1 MPLRSNLRD
10 RVIIMGKMATKE
22 WKKYRICDIFQV
34 KNAHSILWKDIEPDS
49 GPYPYVTASES
60 NNSVVTRISYDMT
73 QAEEA
78 NTIMIG
84 GKTLVVTFQEQPY
97 FSNDSHNLVLK
108 LKCDEHR
115 NKYVQLF
122 LVTVLQADLGRIY
135 TWGDS
140 ISSRSIQKD
149 VILLPSTALNEPDYA
164 YMESYMRSIEPTA
177 QSTLMQLKAATDSR
191 RETMDTSKWGKFSI
205 GELFDVVKGSRLTKA
220 EMREGTTR
228 YIGASSFNNGIT
240 TYISNDEHIHP
251 ANTLT
256 VCYNGSDIGRTFY
269 QSEPYWATDDVN
281 VLYPKFKMNEDIALF
296 FAPIIKC
303 VGGLHEYDD
312 KWKLDDMKQDTI
324 RLPVKADGSP
334 DFEYMKAY
342 IQEIRKSAEDRITV
356 LCSL

>member
-1 MPLRSNLRD
+1 MS
-10 RVIIMGKMATKE
+10 KMDTRT
-22 WKKYRICDIFQV
+22 WKNFRICDIFHV

-60 NNSVVTRISYDMT
+60 NNSVVTHISYDMS

-108 LKCDEHR
+108 LKQDMYR

-135 TWGDS
+135 SWGDS
-140 ISSRSIQKD
+140 ISGRSIQKD
-149 VILLPSTALNEPDYA
+149 IIALPSTPQNEPDYA
-164 YMESYMRSIEPTA
+164 YMEAYMRSIEPKA
-177 QSTLMQLKAATDSR
+177 QSALLQLSAVACTAKESL
-191 RETMDTSKWGKFSI
+191 DTSKWGVFPI
-205 GELFDVVKGSRLTKA
+205 GDLFDVVKGSRLTKA
-220 EMREGTTR
+220 DMREGTIR

-240 TYISNDEHIHP
+240 TYISNTDQLHP

-269 QSEPYWATDDVN
+269 QTEPYWATDDVN
-281 VLYPKFKMNEDIALF
+281 VLYPKFEMNENLAMF
-296 FAPIIKC
+296 FAPVIKC

-312 KWKLDDMKQDTI
+312 KWKLEDMKKDPI
-324 RLPVKADGSP
+324 KLPVKDDGTP
-334 DFEYMKAY
+334 DFGFMESY
-342 IQEIRKSAEDRITV
+342 IQNTKQAAADRISI
-356 LCSL
+356 LQSL